1 MFDSVTKIK
10 YFFEKKMALLMK
22 KNFFASYEFK
32 YTQTDAFLR
41 VFWEISKSLGF
52 ILYDLPSCIFW
63 STSSMHYATYIK
75 CFRAIVVSTFYNL
88 LLHLYLFPI
97 KIPMSYYYFTKGLQ
111 TNKKIM
117 VQGYGSLVQVYSK
130 KITSARSILISAYL
144 VNRNKSSSSLFVK
157 II

>member
-1 MFDSVTKIK
+1 MKLVEVGRHMEYYKITKFYQISSNTHRQMLSCGFLGNIK
-10 YFFEKKMALLMK
+10 KPGVQSLWPPLMH
-22 KNFFASYEFK
+22 FLK
-32 YTQTDAFLR
+32 YL
-41 VFWEISKSLGF
+41 E
-52 ILYDLPSCIFW
+52 
-63 STSSMHYATYIK
+63 YARYIK

-130 KITSARSILISAYL
+130 KITSARSILISA
-144 VNRNKSSSSLFVK
+144 
-157 II
+157 

>member
-1 MFDSVTKIK
+1 
-10 YFFEKKMALLMK
+10 MALLLK

-41 VFWEISKSLGF
+41 FFWEISKSLGC
-52 ILYDLPSCIFW
+52 ILYDLPSCIFLKYLE
-63 STSSMHYATYIK
+63 YATYIK

-130 KITSARSILISAYL
+130 KITSARSILISLLIGIKAVLPFLLKSYNTL
-144 VNRNKSSSSLFVK
+144 LFSLNRKK
-157 II
+157 

>member
-1 MFDSVTKIK
+1 
-10 YFFEKKMALLMK
+10 MK

-41 VFWEISKSLGF
+41 VFCGKYQKAWGSF
-52 ILYDLPSCIFW
+52 FM
-63 STSSMHYATYIK
+63 TSPHAFFEVPRVCNIYIK

-111 TNKKIM
+111 TNKKNM

-130 KITSARSILISAYL
+130 KITSARSILISAQLIGIKAVLPFLLKSYNTL
-144 VNRNKSSSSLFVK
+144 LFSLNRKK
-157 II
+157 

>member
-10 YFFEKKMALLMK
+10 YFLK
-22 KNFFASYEFK
+22 KNGSFNEKEFFCLLWVQIHTDRCFLAFFLGNIKKPGVHSLWPPLMHFLK
-32 YTQTDAFLR
+32 YL
-41 VFWEISKSLGF
+41 E
-52 ILYDLPSCIFW
+52 
-63 STSSMHYATYIK
+63 YATYIK

-130 KITSARSILISAYL
+130 KITSTRSILISA
-144 VNRNKSSSSLFVK
+144 
-157 II
+157 

>member
-1 MFDSVTKIK
+1 
-10 YFFEKKMALLMK
+10 MALLLK

-41 VFWEISKSLGF
+41 FFWEISKSLGC
-52 ILYDLPSCIFW
+52 ILYDLPSCIFLKYLE
-63 STSSMHYATYIK
+63 YATYIK

-111 TNKKIM
+111 TNKKLWYKVM
-117 VQGYGSLVQVYSK
+117 AQVQVYSK
-130 KITSARSILISAYL
+130 KITSVSTYFCKKYFEKCF
-144 VNRNKSSSSLFVK
+144 VNRNKGRSSLFVK